1 MRLLVDTQAAL
12 WLLSKNERLPPTA
25 RELIFDRS
33 VDCFLSAASVWEVAI
48 KRRLGK
54 LDASADFHIHLE
66 RHGVRGLPIYDRHA
80 TLVADLPLHH
90 HDPFDRLLVAQ
101 ASAEGMS
108 ILSADEILR
117 KYDVPVLW

>member
-1 MRLLVDTQAAL
+1 LRLLVDTQAAL
-12 WLLSKNERLPPTA
+12 WLLSKDKRLPPTA

-54 LDASADFHIHLE
+54 LNALADFHIHLR
-66 RHGVRGLPIYDRHA
+66 RHGVAGLPVYDRHA
-80 TLVADLPLHH
+80 VLVADLPFHH

-101 ASAEGMS
+101 AIVERMS
-108 ILSADEILR
+108 ILSIDPILR